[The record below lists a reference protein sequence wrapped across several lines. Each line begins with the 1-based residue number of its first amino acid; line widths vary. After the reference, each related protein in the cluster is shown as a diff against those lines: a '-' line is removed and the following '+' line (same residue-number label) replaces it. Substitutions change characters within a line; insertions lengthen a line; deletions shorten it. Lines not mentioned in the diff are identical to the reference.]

1 MSKLNDTDIKRAAQQ
16 HLQGIEDDLERDLM
30 DACMPHDEMDD
41 IEEYITDA
49 FAVGAKWGAQRAV
62 KDNATDGELMWNREK
77 LNKAAME
84 WAGIKNPTQCDWDA
98 EERTFLSFLA
108 GCEYIIKQIQKEKE
122 K

>member
-1 MSKLNDTDIKRAAQQ
+1 MTERRKRVSKLTDIDIKRAALQ
-16 HLQGIEDDLERDLM
+16 HLQGIEDDLEYDLM
-30 DACMPHDEMDD
+30 
-41 IEEYITDA
+41 DA
-49 FAVGAKWGAQRAV
+49 FAVGAKWGAQRTV

-84 WAGIKNPTQCDWDA
+84 WADSKNPTKCDWDA
-98 EERTFLSFLA
+98 AERTFLSFLA